1 MGEHEKMR
9 NTGIKECAHRLNTD
23 VRIWIIQ
30 HILSQCR
37 SILPDKDRFL

>member
-23 VRIWIIQ
+23 VRPKA
-30 HILSQCR
+30 
-37 SILPDKDRFL
+37 LPLETANF